1 MINLT
6 KDEFNKLDI
15 NEQIN
20 YLNTQLKEGFTLTT
34 ICKNIGIARS
44 TVGGRVKKQGYIFDK
59 EVNQYILGNEDIN
72 GQAYSK
78 LTVSDTLTSK
88 NSTSNFENE
97 NISLNKEIPTVS
109 NELTNSNNKNIG
121 LMLSS
126 NDSNNLDYLLKNID
140 ILKNFIEC
148 SKRSASPNE
157 VNSLEDI
164 INDIYKFKQEK
175 RNYKVKSLRID
186 ADILNDFE
194 SIANDLSSKGINQQE
209 FLNYIL
215 KSYIDFYKSF
225 KNK

>member
-6 KDEFNKLDI
+6 KDDFNKLDI

-20 YLNTQLKEGFTLTT
+20 YLNTQLMKGNSVT
-34 ICKNIGIARS
+34 ILCKNIGIARS

-59 EVNQYILGNEDIN
+59 EVNQYILENENIN
-72 GQAYSK
+72 GRAYSK
-78 LTVSDTLTSK
+78 LTVSDTLT
-88 NSTSNFENE
+88 NENTTSNFENE
-97 NISLNKEIPTVS
+97 TAAPNKEIPPVS
-109 NELTNSNNKNIG
+109 NELTSSDNKNTG

-126 NDSNNLDYLLKNID
+126 NDSDNLGYLLKNID
-140 ILKNFIEC
+140 ILKDFIEDRT
-148 SKRSASPNE
+148 RSHSPNE

-186 ADILNDFE
+186 SDILNDFE
-194 SIANDLSSKGINQQE
+194 DIANDLSSKGINQQE

-225 KNK
+225 

>member
-1 MINLT
+1 VIDLT

-15 NEQIN
+15 NEQIK
-20 YLNTQLKEGFTLTT
+20 YLNTQLKEGNSLTI
-34 ICKNIGIARS
+34 ICKTIGIARS

-59 EVNQYILGNEDIN
+59 LKNQYILENKKHN
-72 GQAYSK
+72 GRAYSK
-78 LTVSDTLTSK
+78 LIVSDLLTSENETVAPQTVSSELTI
-88 NSTSNFENE
+88 SNNE
-97 NISLNKEIPTVS
+97 NT
-109 NELTNSNNKNIG
+109 G

-126 NDSNNLDYLLKNID
+126 TDSDNLGYLLKNID
-140 ILKNFIEC
+140 ILKDFIEG
-148 SKRSASPNE
+148 SKKSNSTNE

-194 SIANDLSSKGINQQE
+194 SIANDLSYKGINQQE

-215 KSYIDFYKSF
+215 KSYIDFYKRF
-225 KNK
+225 